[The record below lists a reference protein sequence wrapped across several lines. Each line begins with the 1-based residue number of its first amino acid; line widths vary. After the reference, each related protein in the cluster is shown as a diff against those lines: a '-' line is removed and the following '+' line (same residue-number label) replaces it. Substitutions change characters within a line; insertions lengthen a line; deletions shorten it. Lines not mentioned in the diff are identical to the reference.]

1 MKINSTLLAALFF
14 AMPLTSNAMSGEPIA
29 YEAAEEDA
37 PTHFILYFRD
47 GEKVSFLLEHNPRVV
62 SGEGIVTVVDED
74 FTVEYKHSEIHR
86 YVIGTDDAYTAIGEA
101 AGSKSE
107 GIISNQPG
115 TIMLSGFKSHVPVII
130 SDING
135 TVMFQSET
143 DAEGMLGISTASYP
157 SGIYIVKIKNQTL
170 KFIKR

>member
-1 MKINSTLLAALFF
+1 MKLNSTLLAAFF
-14 AMPLTSNAMSGEPIA
+14 IAMPLSSNAILSEPIA
-29 YEAAEEDA
+29 YEAAAEDA

-74 FTVEYKHSEIHR
+74 FSVEYKHSEIHR
-86 YVIGTDDAYTAIGEA
+86 YVIGTDDAYTSIGEV
-101 AGSKSE
+101 AGKSE

-135 TVMFQSET
+135 TIMLKSET

-157 SGIYIVKIKNQTL
+157 SGIYIVKINNQTL